1 MKKLFSV
8 ILALTAVLT
17 MCAFSAFA
25 KKEIPAVY
33 ASDLKTGRYEIEVA
47 VSNSE
52 LIVDS
57 CILTVSG
64 NVMTAEMSMQ
74 GNKTTALCL
83 SSADAARKA
92 EESGSLAGIIYPV
105 TGENGE
111 QVFTIR
117 VEMLDKKIACAA
129 YSTEKEDWVDRILL
143 FKSDSLPDYAFRDSG
158 GVSPLAV
165 IIPAVLIIA
174 AAAVFFVLRRN
185 NNSKEK
191 EQ

>member
-1 MKKLFSV
+1 MKRLVSV
-8 ILALTAVLT
+8 ILAMTAVLT
-17 MCAFSAFA
+17 LCAFSAFA

-64 NVMTAEMSMQ
+64 NVMTADMSMQ
-74 GNKTTALCL
+74 GYKTTAFYLG
-83 SSADAARKA
+83 SADAARSAAK
-92 EESGSLAGIIYPV
+92 SSTSAGIIYPV

-111 QVFTIR
+111 QIFTVR
-117 VEMLDKKIACAA
+117 VDMLDKKIACAA

-158 GVSPLAV
+158 GIDPLAI

-174 AAAVFFVLRRN
+174 AAAAFFVFRKKN
-185 NNSKEK
+185 NNKEK

>member
-1 MKKLFSV
+1 MKKLVSV
-8 ILALTAVLT
+8 IMALTAAMTL
-17 MCAFSAFA
+17 CAFPAFA

-33 ASDLKTGRYEIEVA
+33 ASDLKSGRYEIEVA

-52 LIVDS
+52 IIVDS

-64 NVMTAEMSMQ
+64 TVMTADMSMQ
-74 GNKTTALCL
+74 GNKTTALYL
-83 SSADAARKA
+83 GSADGARSAAK
-92 EESGSLAGIIYPV
+92 SSTSAGIIYPV
-105 TGENGE
+105 PGESGE
-111 QVFTIR
+111 QVFTVR

-158 GVSPLAV
+158 GVNPLAI

-174 AAAVFFVLRRN
+174 AAGAFFVFRRKSN
-185 NNSKEK
+185 KND